1 MPQPSYTNLYDVA
14 CLRKG
19 GSDVVESLLPTVAT
33 TAQLSGLGSDR
44 YLAEFTRKVFQSG
57 FVWRIV
63 NNKWPHFEE
72 VFWGFDIERLLMMPD
87 DMLERKASDP
97 GIIRNFSKVK
107 TVLDNALMI
116 SDTERRED
124 KSFGEFIASWPD
136 GDVIG
141 LWLFLKKHGSRVG
154 GDTGPY
160 ALRTLGVDT
169 FLMTADVEFFL
180 RENAIVDSGIHSLR
194 ALKATQTYFNDLR
207 AESGRSLSEL
217 SRLVSLGVR
226 RNQLPE

>member
-33 TAQLSGLGSDR
+33 KAQLSGLGSDR

-124 KSFGEFIASWPD
+124 KTFGEFIASWPD
-136 GDVIG
+136 DDVIG
-141 LWLFLKKHGSRVG
+141 LWLFLKKHGSRLG
-154 GDTGPY
+154 GNTGPY
-160 ALRTLGVDT
+160 
-169 FLMTADVEFFL
+169 VEFFL

-207 AESGRSLSEL
+207 EESGRSLSEL

-226 RNQLPE
+226 KNQLPE